1 MARKHQLSLNIV
13 DGCNPNN
20 FTIIDTSN
28 YVSGAVINCP
38 TLAITIPGYTGPLYF
53 SQGTIP
59 DPSTDPNDVYHIL
72 PTNPIPYIGNPKFVF
87 TIDNIFLCIQD
98 SGSTLYSLPDGLW
111 TIEYC
116 VQPCDTLSVKYY
128 YLRTTLALNK
138 YASLLCKLRLSDC
151 LPSQETLEMIEQLH
165 VIKMYLD
172 AAKAKV
178 EICHAPNEGQA
189 MYDYAIKLMNN
200 WERTCCSTC

>member
-1 MARKHQLSLNIV
+1 MALRHQLSLNIV

-28 YVSGAVINCP
+28 YGNIPINCP
-38 TLAITIPGYTGPLYF
+38 TLAITIPGTNGPVYY
-53 SQGTIP
+53 SQGTLP
-59 DPSTDPNDVYHIL
+59 NPSASTTDVYNVL
-72 PTNPIPYIGNPKFVF
+72 PTNPNPYTGNPKFVF
-87 TIDNIFLCIQD
+87 TIDGIFLCLQ
-98 SGSTLYSLPDGLW
+98 SPGETLAPLKDGLW

-116 VQPCDTLSVKYY
+116 VQPCGITGVKYY
-128 YLRTTLALNK
+128 YLRTTMALHK
-138 YASLLCKLRLSDC
+138 YASLLCKLRLGNC
-151 LPSQETLEMIEQLH
+151 LPSEETLDAINQLH

-178 EICHAPNEGQA
+178 EVCHAPKEGQA

-200 WERTCCSTC
+200 WEKTCCSTC

>member
-1 MARKHQLSLNIV
+1 MALRHQLSLNIV

-28 YVSGAVINCP
+28 YANIPINCP
-38 TLAITIPGYTGPLYF
+38 TLAITIPGTNGPIYY
-53 SQGTIP
+53 SQGTNP
-59 DPSTDPNDVYHIL
+59 APGLDPNDVYNPL
-72 PTNPIPYIGNPKFVF
+72 PTNPNPYTGNPKFVF
-87 TIDNIFLCIQD
+87 TIDGIFLCLQN
-98 SGSTLYSLPDGLW
+98 SGDTLMPLKDGLW

-116 VQPCDTLSVKYY
+116 VAPCTSTRVKYY
-128 YLRTTLALNK
+128 YLRTTMALHK
-138 YASLLCKLRLSDC
+138 YASLLCKLRLGNC
-151 LPSQETLEMIEQLH
+151 LPSEETLNAINQLH

-178 EICHAPNEGQA
+178 EVCHAPKEGQA

-200 WERTCCSTC
+200 WEKTCCSTC